1 MYKHANIGKNYCN
14 TIHREVEKLDMNR
27 ELQCKALKLASLIDT
42 QLLCQA
48 ELAER
53 CVSVIDHFDPV
64 DR

>member
-1 MYKHANIGKNYCN
+1 MI
-14 TIHREVEKLDMNR
+14 L